1 MNKKIKIAAAL
12 IATFIITAGTTKLFI
27 NNTPVVNK
35 SLVSFGS
42 IAKAGQS
49 IISDVF
55 IKKITPTPVNIIITP
70 QPLPAPTYITTA
82 ITPAVTNPVIISTP
96 TPEPTAAPTMLPTAV
111 PSPTQTLGA
120 KGSCPITSSNSYN
133 NVHTDTSS
141 GDMPVNGDP
150 ANSPE
155 INLRLRGFGPV
166 NESPTLISRNGNA
179 YGLDNQMPPQI
190 STLYG
195 GPVPQIAKTY
205 VVYEWD
211 FQNNKSLAPQQATP
225 NYKVHLVGLQATPG
239 QKLVGLTAGRKIDS
253 AGDVFMVMY
262 ATKTDITFT
271 HSPSDSLLGGYLFYF
286 VDLCV
291 DPNLLAAYQKDNAVG
306 RSNLPVVA
314 TGQEFGTAG
323 NTDVKVGIRDTMSFV
338 DPRYKQDWWFW
349 NGTAN

>member
-1 MNKKIKIAAAL
+1 MSREIKIVVTLIAAL
-12 IATFIITAGTTKLFI
+12 VITAGITKLFI
-27 NNTPVVNK
+27 NNTPRINK
-35 SLVSFGS
+35 SLVSFNS

-49 IISDVF
+49 IVSDF
-55 IKKITPTPVNIIITP
+55 FTKKITPTPVNIILTP
-70 QPLPAPTYITTA
+70 PPLPTPTYITTT
-82 ITPAVTNPVIISTP
+82 ITPVVTNPVITSAPI
-96 TPEPTAAPTMLPTAV
+96 PEPTVAPTTVPL
-111 PSPTQTLGA
+111 PSPSPILGT
-120 KGSCPITSSNSYN
+120 GSCPTTSLNSYN
-133 NVHTDTSS
+133 TIHAERSS
-141 GDMPVNGDP
+141 GDMPLNGDP
-150 ANSPE
+150 VNSPE

-166 NESPTLISRNGNA
+166 NESPALISRNGNA

-190 STLYG
+190 SSLYG
-195 GPVPQIAKTY
+195 GPVPQIVKTY

-225 NYKVHLVGLQATPG
+225 NYKVHLIGLQATPG

-291 DPNLLAAYQKDNAVG
+291 DPNLLAAYQKDNAAG
-306 RSNLPVVA
+306 RNDLPVVA
-314 TGQEFGTAG
+314 PGQIFGTAG
-323 NTDVKVGIRDTMSFV
+323 TADVKVGIRDTMSFV
-338 DPRYKQDWWFW
+338 DPRYKQDWWSW